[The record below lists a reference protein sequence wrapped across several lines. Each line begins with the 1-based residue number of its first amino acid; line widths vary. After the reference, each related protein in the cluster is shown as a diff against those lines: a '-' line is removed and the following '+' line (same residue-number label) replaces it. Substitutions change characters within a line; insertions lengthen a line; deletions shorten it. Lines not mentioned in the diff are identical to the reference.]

1 MNSRK
6 SLYDIA
12 EFYRKKAMLNASYQG
27 MRYRIWRGS
36 RIAEGEEEEQ
46 DCLLAA
52 IWPEPYC
59 YEKTLEEKRQER
71 EFPYSEEGLDQI
83 YEWLCESYEQDRER
97 WEHAKDHPME
107 GTLY

>member
-12 EFYRKKAMLNASYQG
+12 EFYRKKAVLTASYRG
-27 MRYRIWRGS
+27 MRYRIWKES
-36 RIAEGEEEEQ
+36 RTAEGAEEEH

-59 YEKTLEEKRQER
+59 YEKTPEEKRQER

-83 YEWLCESYEQDRER
+83 YEWLCESELKFNT
-97 WEHAKDHPME
+97 H
-107 GTLY
+107 G

>member
-1 MNSRK
+1 
-6 SLYDIA
+6 
-12 EFYRKKAMLNASYQG
+12 
-27 MRYRIWRGS
+27 MRYRIQRGT
-36 RIAEGEEEEQ
+36 RKAEGEEEEQ

-59 YEKTLEEKRQER
+59 YEKTAEEKRRER

-83 YEWLCESYEQDRER
+83 YEWLCETYEQEQEY
-97 WEHAKDHPME
+97 WEHVKENPME